1 MITLERSARDIL
13 EAYFSENPARPI
25 RIYISPRG
33 SRGPHLV
40 LGPDTPNERDHIMDV
55 AGYTF
60 CISRRLACQVGAV
73 RIRARNAGFE
83 VVAERP
89 LTGMRATEAS

>member
-1 MITLERSARDIL
+1 MITLEHGARDIL
-13 EAYFSENPARPI
+13 EEYFSENPNSPI

-40 LGPDTPNERDHIMDV
+40 LGPDEPNERDHVVVVD
-55 AGYTF
+55 GYTF
-60 CISRRLACQVGAV
+60 CISQRLAQQVGTV

-83 VVAERP
+83 VVPERP
-89 LTGMRATEAS
+89 LTAMRATDAP